1 MIEELDVVALL
12 VDRPEAGL
20 EKGLMGTVVC
30 VHGKHEAFEVEFV
43 DDEGLTFS
51 LETFKPDELLKL
63 HRRAKAA

>member
-20 EKGLMGTVVC
+20 EKGLMGTVVG

-43 DDEGLTFS
+43 DDEGQTFG

-63 HRRAKAA
+63 HRRANAA